1 MSKAL
6 KVFSVTPY
14 GDEQEVLHGIG
25 ESISVDAYTVAILR
39 GVLNAGHTIK
49 DFYVVEV

>member
-6 KVFSVTPY
+6 KVKSINVY

-25 ESISVDAYTVAILR
+25 DVITVEAYTVAILR
-39 GVLNAGHTIK
+39 GVLNAGHSIK